1 VLNDAGQVAYNARL
15 AGTGVNSTNDSAIYA
30 GSADAMLQVA
40 REGEAAPGAGAGAV
54 YGALDI
60 PSLNESGQVAFHA
73 ALSGAG
79 IEDGNNSA
87 LFAGDATAPQIIVR
101 EGEQAPGFEP
111 GAKFAFFT
119 GHLFNDLGQVAY
131 TATIF
136 PTSVGP
142 MNGLF
147 LYDPDLGNRLIAR
160 SGLQFDLGGGELRT
174 VSSLRAFS
182 QLDEDLRD
190 ETMTGL
196 SDTRKLAFRL
206 TFSDGLEGIVVA
218 TVAAPGDA
226 DLDGDVDLSDLGILA
241 TYYGRSD
248 SSLKFTNGDFD
259 DDGDVDLSDL
269 GALASNYGGGQEEA
283 LAEFTTLTSVPE
295 PAALG
300 LLGLSGLTLFCRR
313 RRACQLHASAQQA

>member
-1 VLNDAGQVAYNARL
+1 
-15 AGTGVNSTNDSAIYA
+15 
-30 GSADAMLQVA
+30 
-40 REGEAAPGAGAGAV
+40 
-54 YGALDI
+54 
-60 PSLNESGQVAFHA
+60 
-73 ALSGAG
+73 
-79 IEDGNNSA
+79 
-87 LFAGDATAPQIIVR
+87 
-101 EGEQAPGFEP
+101 
-111 GAKFAFFT
+111 
-119 GHLFNDLGQVAY
+119 
-131 TATIF
+131 
-136 PTSVGP
+136 
-142 MNGLF
+142 
-147 LYDPDLGNRLIAR
+147 
-160 SGLQFDLGGGELRT
+160 
-174 VSSLRAFS
+174 
-182 QLDEDLRD
+182 
-190 ETMTGL
+190 MTGL